1 MVQRTSLPAVL
12 VATVWA
18 IGLGVAAVRTS
29 AEAECG
35 PATLTIH
42 TDACTQLGRHLQ
54 ATIEL
59 TDADSPIVGGQFFLE
74 YNADRLN
81 ILSVRAGDAPFMEIR
96 EADISIPGLIDYGVV
111 IDPYGPPPTADD
123 AVMARFTFEVLDHE
137 GEPFIRFRESVPA
150 TLLVTLEGAQVPR
163 TVDSDARGVDLLT
176 LAQFQ
181 TCYSGDGE
189 AASPQCQCLF
199 DYDLDNDVDA
209 FDFKLVQP
217 ALADPFPGT
226 CP

>member
-1 MVQRTSLPAVL
+1 M

-18 IGLGVAAVRTS
+18 IGSGVAAVRTS
-29 AEAECG
+29 AEGECG

-59 TDADSPIVGGQFFLE
+59 TDADSPIIGGQFFLE
-74 YNADRLN
+74 YNADRLS
-81 ILSVRAGDAPFMEIR
+81 ILTVRAGDAPFMQIQ
-96 EADISIPGLIDYGVV
+96 EADISIPGLIDYAV
-111 IDPYGPPPTADD
+111 IVDLSDGPPTADD
-123 AVMARFTFEVLDHE
+123 AVMASLTFEVLDHE
-137 GEPFIRFRESVPA
+137 SEPFIRFRESVPA
-150 TLLVTLEGAQVPR
+150 TLLATSEGGQVPL

-176 LAQFQ
+176 LAHFQ
-181 TCYSGDGE
+181 TCYSGEGE
-189 AASPQCQCLF
+189 AASSQCQCLF

-209 FDFKLVQP
+209 FDFALVQA

>member
-1 MVQRTSLPAVL
+1 MVRRTLVTAVL
-12 VATVWA
+12 VATIWA
-18 IGLGVAAVRTS
+18 IGLGAAVVHTS

-59 TDADSPIVGGQFFLE
+59 TDADSPIVGGQFLLE
-74 YNADRLN
+74 YNAGRLN
-81 ILSVRAGDAPFMEIR
+81 ILSVRAGDAPFIEIR
-96 EADISIPGLIDYGVV
+96 KADVSTPGLIDYGVV
-111 IDPYGPPPTADD
+111 VDPDGGTPTADD
-123 AVMARFTFEVLDHE
+123 AVMARLTFEVLDDM

-150 TLLVTLEGAQVPR
+150 TVLVTSEGGQVPR

-176 LAQFQ
+176 LAHFQ
-181 TCYSGDGE
+181 TCYRGDGE
-189 AASPQCQCLF
+189 AASSQCQCLF
-199 DYDLDNDVDA
+199 DYDLDSDVDT
-209 FDFKLVQP
+209 FDFEPVQA
-217 ALADPFPGT
+217 ALADPFPGA